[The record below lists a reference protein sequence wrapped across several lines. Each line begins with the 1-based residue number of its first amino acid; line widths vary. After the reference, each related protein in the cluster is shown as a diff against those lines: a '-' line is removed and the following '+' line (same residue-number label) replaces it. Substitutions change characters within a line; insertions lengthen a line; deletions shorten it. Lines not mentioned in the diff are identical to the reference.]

1 MANIGKSFYHKSS
14 LKNFS
19 KEDIAKGTVIKIN
32 PALITIL
39 DTIDTLENTAYTQQ
53 KVLNIAKDL
62 ISKGNLHTLHIDIN
76 FDDYKH
82 FGIHPPSV
90 NSHIFT
96 PEFLEKLYDLSTPH
110 DVLLNVH
117 LLTNHIEKHLLEI
130 NHINLGAICFQLEV
144 IKIQNELA
152 KIIDLILSI
161 DACVSPVIETVGSE
175 NFTPSNKET
184 ILQFL
189 SPFFDK
195 IGMLT
200 FQLATTGMRSDH
212 ITNLPFTNNSIEY
225 INFISSHFPGTIQI
239 QGGITTK
246 TIGIAVNLGS
256 EFFVCGTE
264 IFNNA
269 EGYSPQEVVHQ
280 LLANAHQALLK

>member
-1 MANIGKSFYHKSS
+1 MANLRESFYHKSA

-19 KEDIAKGTVIKIN
+19 KENIAKGTVIKIN

-39 DTIDTLENTAYTQQ
+39 DTIDPLENTAYVQQ

-62 ISKGNLHTLHIDIN
+62 ISKGNIHTLHIDIN

-130 NHINLGAICFQLEV
+130 KHINLGAICFQLEV
-144 IKIQNELA
+144 IKTQNELA

-161 DACVSPVIETVGSE
+161 GACVSPVIETVGSE
-175 NFTPSNKET
+175 NFTPSNKES

-189 SPFFDK
+189 SPFFNK

-200 FQLATTGMRSDH
+200 FQLLATGARSSD
-212 ITNLPFTNNSIEY
+212 ITNQLFAKNSIEY
-225 INFISSHFPGTIQI
+225 IKFISRQFSGTIQI

-246 TIGIAVNLGS
+246 TIGTAINLGS

-264 IFNNA
+264 LFNNA
-269 EGYSPQEVVHQ
+269 EGYTPHEVVGQ
-280 LLANAHQALLK
+280 LLSNAHQALLK

>member
-1 MANIGKSFYHKSS
+1 MTNLREDFYHKSS
-14 LKNFS
+14 LKFFS
-19 KEDIAKGTVIKIN
+19 KEDIVRGTVIKIN

-39 DTIDTLENTAYTQQ
+39 DNIDRFSPIAYAQQ
-53 KVLNIAKDL
+53 KVLCIVKDL
-62 ISKGNLHTLHIDIN
+62 ISEGNIHTLHIDIN

-82 FGIHPPSV
+82 FGIHPPSA

-96 PEFLEKLYDLSTPH
+96 PKFLEKLYDLSTPH

-117 LLTNHIEKHLLEI
+117 LLTNHIEQHLLEVK
-130 NHINLGAICFQLEV
+130 HLNLGAICFQLEV
-144 IKIQNELA
+144 IKTQNELA

-161 DACVSPVIETVGSE
+161 GACVSPVIETVGSE
-175 NFTPSNKET
+175 NFTPSTKET

-189 SPFFDK
+189 SPFLDK

-200 FQLATTGMRSDH
+200 FQLATTGVRSDQ

-225 INFISSHFPGTIQI
+225 INFIGSHFSGTIQI

-246 TIGIAVNLGS
+246 TIGTAVKLGS

-264 IFNNA
+264 IFNNK
-269 EGYSPQEVVHQ
+269 EDYSPQQVVRQ
-280 LLANAHQALLK
+280 LLANAHQTLLK

>member
-1 MANIGKSFYHKSS
+1 MTKLRDDFYHNSS
-14 LKNFS
+14 LKFFS
-19 KEDIAKGTVIKIN
+19 KEDILRGNVIKIN

-39 DTIDTLENTAYTQQ
+39 DSIDKSFPIAYTQQ
-53 KVLNIAKDL
+53 KVLCIVKDL
-62 ISKGNLHTLHIDIN
+62 ISEGNIHTLHIDIN

-96 PEFLEKLYDLSTPH
+96 PEFLEKLYDLSTPY

-117 LLTNHIEKHLLEI
+117 LLTNHIEKYLLEI
-130 NHINLGAICFQLEV
+130 KHIKIGAICFQLEV
-144 IKIQNELA
+144 IKNQNELA
-152 KIIDLILSI
+152 NILDLIISMGTC
-161 DACVSPVIETVGSE
+161 ASPVIETVGSE
-175 NFTPSNKET
+175 NFTPPPKEV

-189 SPFFDK
+189 APFFDK

-200 FQLATTGMRSDH
+200 FQLATTGVRSDQ

-225 INFISSHFPGTIQI
+225 IHFIGDYFPGTLQI

-246 TIGIAVNLGS
+246 TIGTAIKLGS

-264 IFNNA
+264 IFNNK
-269 EGYSPQEVVHQ
+269 EGYSPQAVVRQ
-280 LLANAHQALLK
+280 LLANAYQTLLK